1 MAKTPL
7 EIEQLDKIKAAVTD
21 LPDEKDGLDLR
32 QYKRQAQMS
41 ADQLRTHLTAVFK
54 LAS

>member
-1 MAKTPL
+1 MAKTPS
-7 EIEQLDKIKAAVTD
+7 EIEQLDKIKAAITD

-32 QYKRQAQMS
+32 QYKMQTLIA
-41 ADQLRTHLTAVFK
+41 ADQLRTHLSAVFK